1 MASIRMIDEDDA
13 TGNVKKIYSDIK
25 ESLGIDFVPN
35 MYKIMAHKPDYLETT
50 WNKTKAIM
58 QDNTG
63 KLDTLTKEIIAVAV
77 SATMGCKY

>member
-1 MASIRMIDEDDA
+1 MASIKMIPEEEA
-13 TGNVKKIYSDIK
+13 SGKVKDIYEEIK
-25 ESLGIDFVPN
+25 SSLGIDFVPN

-58 QDNTG
+58 QDKKS
-63 KLDTLTKEIIAVAV
+63 KLDNLTKEIIAVAV

>member
-1 MASIRMIDEDDA
+1 MASIKMIDEENA
-13 TGNVKKIYSDIK
+13 TGNVKKIYSEIK

-58 QDNTG
+58 HDKTG

-77 SATMGCKY
+77 SATMGCEY

>member
-1 MASIRMIDEDDA
+1 MASSKMIDEDEA
-13 TGNVKKIYSDIK
+13 TGKVKQIYSEIK

-35 MYKIMAHKPDYLETT
+35 MYKSMALKPDYLEAT

-58 QDNTG
+58 QDKES
-63 KLDTLTKEIIAVAV
+63 KLDNLTKEIIAVAV

>member
-1 MASIRMIDEDDA
+1 MASIKMIDEDDA

>member
-1 MASIRMIDEDDA
+1 MASIKMIDEDEA
-13 TGNVKKIYSDIK
+13 TGKVTKIYSEIK

-35 MYKIMAHKPDYLETT
+35 MYNIMSHNPDNLETT

-58 QDNTG
+58 HDKKG
-63 KLDTLTKEIIAVAV
+63 KLDNLTKEIIAVAV

>member
-1 MASIRMIDEDDA
+1 MVSIKMIDEDKA
-13 TGNVKKIYSDIK
+13 TGKVKKIYSEIK

-58 QDNTG
+58 QDKES
-63 KLDTLTKEIIAVAV
+63 KLDNLTKEIIAVAV

>member
-1 MASIRMIDEDDA
+1 MVSIKMIPEEEAS
-13 TGNVKKIYSDIK
+13 GKVKEIYEEIK
-25 ESLGIDFVPN
+25 SSLGIDFVPN

-58 QDNTG
+58 HDKTG

>member
-1 MASIRMIDEDDA
+1 MASIKLIDEDEA
-13 TGNVKKIYSDIK
+13 TGKDKQIYSDIK
-25 ESLGIDFVPN
+25 EALGIDFVPN

-58 QDNTG
+58 QDKES
-63 KLDTLTKEIIAVAV
+63 KLDNLTKEIIAVAV